1 MLSEFIHAR
10 LSYPAVHLAVEQVHQ
25 RSVQL
30 GPLVLES
37 NPLKN
42 RTPAVDRRPTCLTL
56 LFSHCCEE
64 WTISYS
70 LPRMSACSL
79 YGYFSCEKLPSV
91 LSKIFL
97 EFTEI
102 SRLYNS
108 YCYEMP
114 P

>member
-1 MLSEFIHAR
+1 MLSEFILSR

-56 LFSHCCEE
+56 VFHILLCAMDYIFILFQGGQRVVSTGCCR
-64 WTISYS
+64 TTTF
-70 LPRMSACSL
+70 PRCCPAA
-79 YGYFSCEKLPSV
+79 YATGF
-91 LSKIFL
+91 
-97 EFTEI
+97 
-102 SRLYNS
+102 
-108 YCYEMP
+108 
-114 P
+114 